1 MCRLTRKPRPVSV
14 RDIGAWYTAFKLIG
28 RILRGIF
35 RNFHGGG
42 GSAVG
47 TRWVTK
53 NPENPKFSLIQE
65 RASSPHSPLSEYGFV
80 LG

>member
-28 RILRGIF
+28 RIFRGIF

-42 GSAVG
+42 VSSRHPLGNK
-47 TRWVTK
+47 K
-53 NPENPKFSLIQE
+53 NPENSKFSLIEE
-65 RASSPHSPLSEYGFV
+65 RASSPHSPPL
-80 LG
+80 

>member
-1 MCRLTRKPRPVSV
+1 M
-14 RDIGAWYTAFKLIG
+14 
-28 RILRGIF
+28 
-35 RNFHGGG
+35 GGG